1 MKIDG
6 KNRWLF
12 KLDHNTFYNQDVIIG
27 VSFENERLKISSDG
41 EIMIKASRTQPFT
54 WDGNTPKWNI
64 LDIVVGTPDGVVH
77 TLSGLRKTQRASLL
91 HDALY
96 QFAPR
101 DFVTRSQADKLSLL
115 EMKKTK
121 FKLARLYWVFVRLF
135 GWFWWNKNSRS

>member
-1 MKIDG
+1 MRIDG

-12 KLDHNTFYNQDVIIG
+12 RLEHNTFYNQDVILG
-27 VSFENERLKISSDG
+27 VHFESERLSIMPNG
-41 EIMIKASRTQPFT
+41 EIMIKASRLQPFT
-54 WDGNTPKWNI
+54 WDGNTPKWNV

-77 TLSGLRKTQRASLL
+77 TLTGLRKTQRASLL

-101 DFVTRSQADKLSLL
+101 ESVTRKQADKLSLL

-121 FKLARLYWVFVRLF
+121 FKLARLYWFFVRLF
-135 GWFWWNKNSRS
+135 GAFWWKKHSRS